1 LANVVVFD
9 VGQPLASV
17 EADAELE
24 LEPAPAVGPLPLLLP
39 PGVAGLLPVEPLL
52 VVPLPGPVPVVDVY
66 EPQPATSNQQATS
79 EQQRQHRCDAAGG
92 TGHGSRFNEQHHEVP
107 SGK

>member
-24 LEPAPAVGPLPLLLP
+24 LEPAPVVGPLPLLLLLV
-39 PGVAGLLPVEPLL
+39 PGAAGLLPVEPLL
-52 VVPLPGPVPVVDVY
+52 IVPLPGPVPVVDVF
-66 EPQPATSNQQATS
+66 EPQPATS